1 LISIG
6 KLPQGF
12 VQNREDFQNWR
23 QDIEVGILS
32 FSHGKRLQTNDVMR
46 SDLIEELMRPFDV
59 DIKKISTRH
68 NFNPASQQDNIE
80 TLHPIW
86 EDGLI

>member
-1 LISIG
+1 
-6 KLPQGF
+6 
-12 VQNREDFQNWR
+12 
-23 QDIEVGILS
+23 
-32 FSHGKRLQTNDVMR
+32 
-46 SDLIEELMRPFDV
+46 MRPFDV